1 MVENLR
7 KSPDKWEKRRHIRH
21 TIAAFCRAIVKGRE
35 HVGKVVNVSLSG
47 MAVDFD
53 DELGAQAM
61 TPGTPLE
68 LDIERV
74 GRFQANVVRPR
85 NGGVALEHDP
95 MDSDLLDLFFDD

>member
-61 TPGTPLE
+61 TSGATLE

-74 GRFQANVVRPR
+74 GRVKTKVVRPR

-95 MDSDLLDLFFDD
+95 MDADLLGLFFDD